1 MKHLLLKLILEEKLS
16 SSGDATKIQKLQQ
29 KLDSGLSV
37 KDLQETGLIVTKA
50 DFVKRFKNPPTLHKK
65 CKDVMTYIG
74 GNYIQMLSDG
84 NYLFDYKS
92 LKPKRSKKLEILEEA
107 LFAHLNQGE

>member
-1 MKHLLLKLILEEKLS
+1 
-16 SSGDATKIQKLQQ
+16 
-29 KLDSGLSV
+29 
-37 KDLQETGLIVTKA
+37 
-50 DFVKRFKNPPTLHKK
+50 
-65 CKDVMTYIG
+65 
-74 GNYIQMLSDG
+74 MLSDG